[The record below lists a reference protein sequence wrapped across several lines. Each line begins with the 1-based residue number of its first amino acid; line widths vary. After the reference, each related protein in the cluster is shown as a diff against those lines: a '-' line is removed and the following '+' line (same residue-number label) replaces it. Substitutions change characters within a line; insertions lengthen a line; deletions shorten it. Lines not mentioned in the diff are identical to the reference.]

1 MKRTNILFSAVAGL
15 CLAGAANAAEILVTT
30 NISTSTTWTAD
41 NTYNLQQQI
50 YVLPGATLT
59 IEPGTIIASTTNLGG
74 SLAVCRGAQIIAN
87 GTQSAPIIF
96 TSKADVATWTSGS
109 PLTGTWRAAA
119 NEWGNLTIMGSAYIS
134 ENIITTNTPAPNA
147 ANYAPMEGL
156 VAAFPGDTNV
166 LYGGGND
173 DDDSGSLRYCSFRYG
188 GKVVGLNNELNGLS
202 LGGIGRATEIDHVE
216 IMNNVDDGIEIW
228 GGTVNLKY
236 FSIWN
241 IGDDSLDIDQG
252 WRGKGQFGLIVQGY
266 SVIAAQGS
274 GIGDNAIE
282 MDGAEQSDYQPVTT
296 GALYNLTVIGQP
308 VGGDQ
313 GAAYRD
319 NCRMQ
324 IRSSIFM
331 DLGEQLIKNDNV
343 DGDGG
348 AGYGFNGTLTWAN
361 TWTTAYNVFS
371 TVNAP
376 ANPAAFYT
384 AQVDGNLNELR
395 DSVFFRNQFASAY
408 TEATARGVLP
418 ANATNLNVQI
428 TSILDADAP
437 VRSITRGPAA
447 GSGSTLMLPVIGLDP
462 RANNAATT
470 SSLSAPND
478 GFFTPV
484 NYRGAFHPTAQSWL
498 CGWTASTAFGFT
510 PNCDVGTPFCFGDG
524 SLATAC
530 PCGNNGL
537 TGRGCENSASTGGA
551 VLGASGLVGND
562 SVVFTSSGELPT
574 ALTIFLQGN
583 NSSAAG
589 VVFGDGV
596 RCTAGSLKRLYTKNA
611 VSGVATAP
619 TGANLSVQAQ
629 SAALGDT
636 ILPGTTRWYQA
647 YYRDANP
654 GFCPNP
660 PGSTFNISSGLVIVW

>member
-1 MKRTNILFSAVAGL
+1 MASL
-15 CLAGAANAAEILVTT
+15 CLAGAANAAEILVTS
-30 NISTSTTWTAD
+30 NIATSTTWTAN

-59 IEPGTIIASTTNLGG
+59 IEPGTIIASDTGIGG
-74 SLAVCRGAQIIAN
+74 SIAVCRGAQIIAD

-96 TSKADVATWTSGS
+96 TSKADVATWSSGN
-109 PLTGTWRAAA
+109 PQTGTWRAAA

-134 ENIITTNTPAPNA
+134 ENLPATGNTPAPSPSNFA
-147 ANYAPMEGL
+147 FMEGL
-156 VAAFPGDTNV
+156 VEAFPGDTNV
-166 LYGGGND
+166 RYGGGND
-173 DDDSGSLRYCSFRYG
+173 DDDSGSLRYVSFRYG
-188 GKVVGLNNELNGLS
+188 GKVIGLNNELNGLS
-202 LGGIGRATEIDHVE
+202 LGGVGRATEIDHVE

-252 WRGKGQFGLIVQGY
+252 WRGKAQFGLIVQGY
-266 SVIAAQGS
+266 SVIPASSPQGS

-296 GALYNLTVIGQP
+296 GTLYNLTVIGQP
-308 VGGDQ
+308 VGGDH
-313 GAAYRD
+313 GTAWRD

-331 DLGEQLIKNDNV
+331 DLGEQLIRNDNV

-395 DSVFFRNQFASAY
+395 DSVFFRNQNASAY
-408 TEATARGVLP
+408 TEAIARGVLP

-437 VRSITRGPAA
+437 IRSITRGTPAS
-447 GSGSTLMLPVIGLDP
+447 SGSTLMLPVIGLDP

-470 SSLSAPND
+470 SSLTAPND

-524 SLATAC
+524 TLTTAC

-537 TGRGCENSASTGGA
+537 VGRGCENSASTGGA
-551 VLGASGLVGND
+551 VLGASGLVGSD

>member
-1 MKRTNILFSAVAGL
+1 MAGL
-15 CLAGAANAAEILVTT
+15 CLTGAVNAAEILVSS
-30 NISTSTTWTAD
+30 NISTSTTWTAN

-50 YVLPGATLT
+50 YVLPGATLS
-59 IEPGTIIASTTNLGG
+59 IEPGTIIASDTNIGG

-87 GTQSAPIIF
+87 GTQSSPIIF
-96 TSKADVATWTSGS
+96 TSKADVATWVSGN
-109 PLTGTWRAAA
+109 PQTGTWRAAA

-134 ENIITTNTPAPNA
+134 ENIIATNTPAPNA
-147 ANYAPMEGL
+147 ANYAAMEGL

-173 DDDSGSLRYCSFRYG
+173 DDDSGSVRFCSFRYG

-241 IGDDSLDIDQG
+241 IGDDSFDLDQG
-252 WRGKGQFGLIVQGY
+252 WRGKAQFGLIVQGY
-266 SVIAAQGS
+266 SVIAPQGS

-296 GALYNLTVIGQP
+296 GAMYNLTVIGQP
-308 VGGDQ
+308 VGGDH
-313 GAAYRD
+313 GTAWRD

-331 DLGEQLIKNDNV
+331 DLGEQLVRNDNV

-348 AGYGFNGTLTWAN
+348 AGYGFNGTLSWAN

-395 DSVFFRNQFASAY
+395 DCVFFRNQNAAAY

-418 ANATNLNVQI
+418 ADGINLNVQV

-437 VRSITRGPAA
+437 VRSITRGPSA
-447 GSGSTLMLPVIGLDP
+447 GSGSTLMLPVVGLDP

-470 SSLSAPND
+470 SLLTAPND

-498 CGWTASTAFGFT
+498 CGWTASTAYGFT

-524 SLATAC
+524 TLATAC

-537 TGRGCENSASTGGA
+537 VGRGCENSASTGGA
-551 VLGASGLVGND
+551 VLGASGLVGTD